1 VVEEPATNSLDD
13 LHMPSRT
20 HKASITGRCVASLIS
35 AASIAAILTVTP
47 IQAAEWRIE
56 PLIRAAGDFDDN
68 AILTPR
74 TDVDADISGY
84 MIDVSAKFA
93 YASELTTF
101 FVTPQLTWRDYG
113 DPFFDSN
120 DQFLA
125 FYFDRDTQSSNFRVR
140 GKYDRQSVRTAER
153 TDADLDIEDPDE
165 IPDDDTGR
173 VASSATRE
181 TLRLNP
187 DWTYRMSDASSLF
200 AGLNFTD
207 TSYDDEIGRVYTDY
221 ANVRANLSYR
231 RAWSPRNTAILTGT
245 YRKYMPDIGDD
256 GTGMGFNAG
265 FERTLTETTRF
276 RAIVGLEETD
286 QGVSES
292 DVNWVA
298 DVSLRRRL
306 QTITL
311 LAQYR
316 RTVAGGGSGSLN
328 ARDSINLNFTRQLNE
343 RISAG
348 LGVRA
353 YQTTALNDANV
364 NFDGRDYLQLLAQFT
379 WNMTQTW
386 SLEANYRY
394 TFSDR
399 EVLGESA
406 NSNNVTIWLNYRPT
420 PIVRSR

>member
-1 VVEEPATNSLDD
+1 
-13 LHMPSRT
+13 
-20 HKASITGRCVASLIS
+20 
-35 AASIAAILTVTP
+35 
-47 IQAAEWRIE
+47 
-56 PLIRAAGDFDDN
+56 
-68 AILTPR
+68 
-74 TDVDADISGY
+74 
-84 MIDVSAKFA
+84 
-93 YASELTTF
+93 
-101 FVTPQLTWRDYG
+101 
-113 DPFFDSN
+113 
-120 DQFLA
+120 
-125 FYFDRDTQSSNFRVR
+125 
-140 GKYDRQSVRTAER
+140 
-153 TDADLDIEDPDE
+153 
-165 IPDDDTGR
+165 
-173 VASSATRE
+173 
-181 TLRLNP
+181 
-187 DWTYRMSDASSLF
+187 
-200 AGLNFTD
+200 
-207 TSYDDEIGRVYTDY
+207 
-221 ANVRANLSYR
+221 
-231 RAWSPRNTAILTGT
+231 
-245 YRKYMPDIGDD
+245 
-256 GTGMGFNAG
+256 MGFNAG

-364 NFDGRDYLQLLAQFT
+364 NFDERDYLQLLAQFT